1 MRHGYEQLVSQDY
14 AIIIRRLFIRRPS
27 SEMRH
32 SVTTVSYLLKKSI
45 DNVLY
50 ALTLR
55 KPVFLDSLVPV
66 LTRMTYSSSAAGGW
80 MPLYTMVTFRPD
92 MSYATVKR
100 KASRQNQLLVVSGWL
115 GILLCWVFA
124 VFLAQIMWDRVGR
137 WVGNNYNGIST

>member
-1 MRHGYEQLVSQDY
+1 MSHNY
-14 AIIIRRLFIRRPS
+14 AIIIRRLFIRPPS
-27 SEMRH
+27 GEMRH

-45 DNVLY
+45 DNLLY

-66 LTRMTYSSSAAGGW
+66 LTRMTYSSSTAGGW

-92 MSYATVKR
+92 ISYATIRR

-115 GILLCWVFA
+115 GVLLCWVFA
-124 VFLAQIMWDRVGR
+124 AFLARIMWDRVGR
-137 WVGNNYNGIST
+137 WVGNNYKGIST

>member
-1 MRHGYEQLVSQDY
+1 
-14 AIIIRRLFIRRPS
+14 
-27 SEMRH
+27 MRH

-45 DNVLY
+45 DNLLY

-92 MSYATVKR
+92 ISYATIRR

-115 GILLCWVFA
+115 GVLLCWVFA
-124 VFLAQIMWDRVGR
+124 AFLARIMWDRVGR
-137 WVGNNYNGIST
+137 WVGNNYKGIST